1 MTTSRVREPYRFFTI
16 RSELECTKRDSE
28 QSEESIS
35 IFLRGFCHREHSERT
50 IFSKVFQKNI
60 SPTLWVIRLKIRL
73 STNISPPLGVL
84 SLKKSTFLQI
94 PPPLG
99 VLSLNRPS
107 IYYPFKTYNKS
118 YQLNS
123 IQVGARKFLCLLSF
137 FQCLM
142 LILSYGK

>member
-50 IFSKVFQKNI
+50 IFLKVFQKNI

-84 SLKKSTFLQI
+84 SL
-94 PPPLG
+94 
-99 VLSLNRPS
+99 NRPS
-107 IYYPFKTYNKS
+107 IYYPFKIYNKS
-118 YQLNS
+118 YQINS
-123 IQVGARKFLCLLSF
+123 IQVGARKFFCLLSIF
-137 FQCLM
+137 HCLM

>member
-50 IFSKVFQKNI
+50 IFLKVFQKNI

-84 SLKKSTFLQI
+84 SL
-94 PPPLG
+94 
-99 VLSLNRPS
+99 NRPS
-107 IYYPFKTYNKS
+107 IYYPFKIYNKS
-118 YQLNS
+118 YQINS
-123 IQVGARKFLCLLSF
+123 IQVGARKFFCLLSF

>member
-50 IFSKVFQKNI
+50 IFFKVFQKNI

-73 STNISPPLGVL
+73 STNISPTLWVIRLKIRLSTNISPLLGGFYPLTDPVSITL
-84 SLKKSTFLQI
+84 SKSIINPT
-94 PPPLG
+94 
-99 VLSLNRPS
+99 
-107 IYYPFKTYNKS
+107 K
-118 YQLNS
+118 
-123 IQVGARKFLCLLSF
+123 
-137 FQCLM
+137 
-142 LILSYGK
+142 

>member
-16 RSELECTKRDSE
+16 RSELECTKWDSE

-35 IFLRGFCHREHSERT
+35 IFLRGFCDREHSERT
-50 IFSKVFQKNI
+50 IFLKVFQKNI

-84 SLKKSTFLQI
+84 SL
-94 PPPLG
+94 
-99 VLSLNRPS
+99 NRPS
-107 IYYPFKTYNKS
+107 IYYPFKIYNKS
-118 YQLNS
+118 YQINS
-123 IQVGARKFLCLLSF
+123 IQVGVRKFLRLLSIF
-137 FQCLM
+137 YCLM

>member
-28 QSEESIS
+28 KSEESIS

-50 IFSKVFQKNI
+50 IFLKVFQKNI

-84 SLKKSTFLQI
+84 SL
-94 PPPLG
+94 
-99 VLSLNRPS
+99 NRPR
-107 IYYPFKTYNKS
+107 IYYPFKIYNKS
-118 YQLNS
+118 YQINS
-123 IQVGARKFLCLLSF
+123 IKVGARKFLCLLSF
-137 FQCLM
+137 FHCLM

>member
-16 RSELECTKRDSE
+16 RSELECIKRDSE

-35 IFLRGFCHREHSERT
+35 IFLRGFCHREQGERT
-50 IFSKVFQKNI
+50 IFLKVFQKNI

-84 SLKKSTFLQI
+84 SLI
-94 PPPLG
+94 
-99 VLSLNRPS
+99 RPS
-107 IYYPFKTYNKS
+107 IYYPFKIYNKS
-118 YQLNS
+118 YQINS

>member
-28 QSEESIS
+28 QSKESIS

-50 IFSKVFQKNI
+50 IFLKVFQKNI

-73 STNISPPLGVL
+73 STNISPL
-84 SLKKSTFLQI
+84 
-94 PPPLG
+94 LG

-107 IYYPFKTYNKS
+107 IYYPFKIYNKS
-118 YQLNS
+118 YQINN

>member
-50 IFSKVFQKNI
+50 IFLKVFQKNI
-60 SPTLWVIRLKIRL
+60 SPSLWVIRLKIRL

-84 SLKKSTFLQI
+84 SL
-94 PPPLG
+94 
-99 VLSLNRPS
+99 NRPS
-107 IYYPFKTYNKS
+107 IYYPFKIYNKS
-118 YQLNS
+118 YQINS

-137 FQCLM
+137 FHCLM
-142 LILSYGK
+142 FILSYGK

>member
-50 IFSKVFQKNI
+50 IFLKVFQKNI
-60 SPTLWVIRLKIRL
+60 SPTLWVIPLKIRL
-73 STNISPPLGVL
+73 ST
-84 SLKKSTFLQI
+84 KI

-99 VLSLNRPS
+99 VLFLIRPS
-107 IYYPFKTYNKS
+107 IYYPFTIYNKS
-118 YQLNS
+118 YQINS
-123 IQVGARKFLCLLSF
+123 ISGRRKKILMPIVFLPMSYAYSF
-137 FQCLM
+137 LRKIGSTM
-142 LILSYGK
+142 HLTTILPNPI

>member
-1 MTTSRVREPYRFFTI
+1 MTIPSVRELYRFFTI

-50 IFSKVFQKNI
+50 IFLKVFQKNI

-94 PPPLG
+94 HPRKG
-99 VLSLNRPS
+99 FYHISPS
-107 IYYPFKTYNKS
+107 IYYPFKIYN
-118 YQLNS
+118 NS
-123 IQVGARKFLCLLSF
+123 HHINAIQIGERKFLCLLS
-137 FQCLM
+137 
-142 LILSYGK
+142 YV